1 MQIEIT
7 NDMKEKSV
15 WINYLK
21 GDENHEYKCDAW
33 KLKACWWIQDEEMKA
48 KVTSEVKNKESECVR
63 KWERWIGNLWMKVE
77 VSPGWM
83 RKWERWWLIDEGN
96 LLRIVFVLNEK
107 DEGNLQRIV
116 NKEWMRRKLI

>member
-63 KWERWIGNLWMKVE
+63 K
-77 VSPGWM
+77 M
-83 RKWERWWLIDEGN
+83 RKMNRQVMNESWGLSGM
-96 LLRIVFVLNEK
+96 NEK
-107 DEGNLQRIV
+107 
-116 NKEWMRRKLI
+116 MRKMMINRWGKLT